1 MQSCNLCSSLIHFL
15 LPGSHNS
22 LLSSPA
28 VHEGRPIATP
38 AFLWPTWHR
47 QDEHHPGL
55 CQDALLCK
63 RIQLHGVR
71 GVYGLLLDVTF
82 DP

>member
-1 MQSCNLCSSLIHFL
+1 M
-15 LPGSHNS
+15 
-22 LLSSPA
+22 SSPA
-28 VHEGRPIATP
+28 VHEGRLFAAP

-63 RIQLHGVR
+63 GIQLHGVR
-71 GVYGLLLDVTF
+71 GVCVCILDVTF
-82 DP
+82 DQQVFGSRGNEGLTRNPI